1 MVGAIRARLGLR
13 TLGIILATFALCAT
27 LTGCGSSAPPP
38 APDVEGRIGKLF
50 RLYQAYVQKNQKGP
64 PSEEALRE
72 FGQKLT
78 AKEREEFS
86 IGEDLE
92 TIFTSPRD
100 NKKFEVQYNIK
111 IDPSQNRAVIWES
124 TSQDGTRFVALSIGY
139 IVQYADDQL
148 KDYKK

>member
-1 MVGAIRARLGLR
+1 MVGAIRARLELR
-13 TLGIILATFALCAT
+13 IVAVILATLILSASLAGCA
-27 LTGCGSSAPPP
+27 SSAAPP

-78 AKEREEFS
+78 TKEREEFS